1 MIYLDTSCLV
11 KLYYPEPDSRKMA
24 KLVDGEVI
32 AFVPLHGLELANA
45 LELMLFRKEAK
56 PAQVR
61 GTHALIEADLRA
73 GVLHRPP
80 IVWEDVLEDAT
91 TLARAHTRTIGC
103 RSLDMLHCAAARRL
117 SATAFL
123 TTDARQRRLA
133 LAMSLHC
140 PSV

>member
-1 MIYLDTSCLV
+1 VIYLDTGCLV
-11 KLYYPEPDSRKMA
+11 KLYYPEPDSAKVA
-24 KLVDGEVI
+24 KLVGGEVI

-45 LELMLFRKEAK
+45 LEQKLFRKEAR

-61 GTHALIEADLRA
+61 GTHALVEADLRA

-80 IVWEDVLEDAT
+80 VVWEDVLEDAT
-91 TLARAHTRTIGC
+91 KLARAHTRTMGC
-103 RSLDMLHCAAARRL
+103 RSLDILHCAAARRL
-117 SATAFL
+117 GATAFL

-133 LAMSLHC
+133 LAMGVRC